1 MERSRE
7 NSKRRGVSRCWSVFG
22 GTSGPEKGTLRAVG
36 RCRCYTHTLVSQ
48 QKERKKTQRGGVIT
62 GSSVSVSVSPAQ
74 SSPGVVHIGFGW
86 FLE

>member
-36 RCRCYTHTLVSQ
+36 RCRCYSLSRQPT
-48 QKERKKTQRGGVIT
+48 KRRKGHKGDGVIT